1 MANRYWVGGTGS
13 WTTASTTNWSTTSGG
28 TAGASVPT
36 TADAVIINGS
46 SGSPTIT
53 LTGALNCASLD
64 TTGATCTLTSSGTLT
79 CAGSFTLSTTTT
91 ATAWSGGLTIT
102 GTSTI
107 TTNGRTVNCTLTLNG
122 TGATYTLAGNTIFG
136 QGSSNNVTLT
146 QGTLNLAG
154 FSLTCTTFNSN
165 NSNTRAIGFSTTGS
179 IIINP
184 ALNGSFSINSAT
196 GFSYTGT
203 SLITTSGLG
212 TSVSIT
218 TPSAFTSAQALNIT
232 LNSSNATYTD
242 ASLSVYNNLTVTSG
256 TFGNSTRTIYGNF
269 TTGASCTL
277 TAGLNTT
284 VFNSTSGTKTITT
297 NAKTWDFPISIGGTS
312 STATYIFSGAFTQG
326 STRSFSF
333 AYGTIQFTAS
343 TTNTVG
349 SFVANT
355 STLKYLTSSISGT
368 QATISQASGTVNASY
383 LSIQD
388 SNATGGATWNA
399 LTTNNNVNVSN
410 NTGWIFTATVV
421 NKFFLLF

>member
-13 WTTASTTNWSTTSGG
+13 WTSVSTTNWSTSSGG
-28 TAGASVPT
+28 TGGASVPT
-36 TADAVIINGS
+36 TSDAVFVTS
-46 SGSPTIT
+46 LSGSPTIT
-53 LTGALNCASLD
+53 MTGALNCASFD
-64 TTGATCTLTSSGTLT
+64 STGATCTLTSSGSLT

-165 NSNTRAIGFSTTGS
+165 NSNTRVIAFSTTGS
-179 IIINP
+179 IVINP
-184 ALNGSFSINSAT
+184 SVSGGFSMNSST
-196 GFSYTGT
+196 GFSFTGT
-203 SLITTSGLG
+203 SLITTSGLA

-218 TPSAFTSAQALNIT
+218 TNASSITQTLNFT
-232 LNSSNATYTD
+232 LNSSSATYSE
-242 ASLSVYNNLTVTSG
+242 AIGNQYRNLTVTSG
-256 TFGNSTRTIYGNF
+256 TLPNSTRIIYGNMN
-269 TTGASCTL
+269 TASGCTL
-277 TAGLNTT
+277 TAGSNTT
-284 VFNSTSGTKTITT
+284 SFVAPSGTVTITSNT
-297 NAKTWDFPISIGGTS
+297 KTWDFPLFFGASG
-312 STATYIFSGAFTQG
+312 STAIYSIVNALTQG
-326 STRSFSF
+326 STRSFTHSF
-333 AYGTIQFTAS
+333 GTIQLTS
-343 TTNTVG
+343 GTTLTVG
-349 SFVANT
+349 TFATSG
-355 STLKYLTSSISGT
+355 STLKYLTSSTSGS
-368 QATISQASGTVNASY
+368 QATITQASGTVNATY

-388 SNATGGATWNA
+388 SNATGGAIWNA
-399 LTTNNNVNVSN
+399 FTSNNNVNVSN